1 MNGCNKT
8 VEITRKQIRLLPF
21 AILLLI
27 GFTMVGFHAT
37 SIIHQTRLSSFHF
50 SRRMTPA
57 PPSSKTRKG
66 DDYEGRSR
74 IHHPSLCDCEKEI
87 PIEASVNNVS
97 EILDD
102 PDVLK

>member
-1 MNGCNKT
+1 
-8 VEITRKQIRLLPF
+8 
-21 AILLLI
+21 
-27 GFTMVGFHAT
+27 
-37 SIIHQTRLSSFHF
+37 
-50 SRRMTPA
+50 MTPA